1 MDTQNPRLTSA
12 PVQRSARTARSDIE
26 LAIQQLRAVDSWHQA
41 RAKQESMAV
50 GARSREARMDV
61 ARRMDVLR
69 RQHEA
74 IIRRSEE
81 QLRESGRLIR
91 NSAPN
96 RAIVVHRNEWF
107 VGKVA
112 EGLHELGVEVVARLD
127 NGADAV
133 GTVVAE
139 QPDLLLVEDNLP
151 MQPGPDVVRLSKL
164 YSPETVIATHVA
176 YDDRVAVMLEA
187 GAHAAYT
194 RRVPP
199 ADVVEAL
206 GTLLQHG

>member
-1 MDTQNPRLTSA
+1 MDTQDPRLTSTPA
-12 PVQRSARTARSDIE
+12 QRSAHTSRSEIE
-26 LAIQQLRAVDSWHQA
+26 LATQQLRAVDSWHRA
-41 RAKQESMAV
+41 RAKQEAMAV

-69 RQHEA
+69 RQQKA

-81 QLRESGRLIR
+81 QLRDSGRLIH
-91 NSAPN
+91 NSVPT
-96 RAIVVHRNEWF
+96 RAVVVHRNEWF
-107 VGKVA
+107 AGKVA
-112 EGLHELGVEVVARLD
+112 EGLHQLGVEVVARLD

-151 MQPGPDVVRLSKL
+151 MQPGPDVVRLSRL
-164 YSPETVIATHVA
+164 YSPETVIAAHVA
-176 YDDRVAVMLEA
+176 YDDRVPVMLEA
-187 GAHAAYT
+187 GARAAFT

-199 ADVVEAL
+199 ADVVEGL
-206 GTLLQHG
+206 GTLLQDG